1 MAGVLPRNLL
11 PVAEVLA
18 FTCKSSSQ
26 ILPSLDCEASSQTC
40 LGHEMMPVF
49 HALLDKMAR
58 QDTSTQPA
66 ELVSEASS
74 EKSLVSWELSLS
86 LLLW

>member
-1 MAGVLPRNLL
+1 
-11 PVAEVLA
+11 
-18 FTCKSSSQ
+18 
-26 ILPSLDCEASSQTC
+26 
-40 LGHEMMPVF
+40 MMPVF

-86 LLLW
+86 LPLW